1 MSNLKST
8 VTITTSIVYNHRH
21 RHRIRQEISIMIVMF
36 DVYDKI
42 DVEPIAGD
50 GTKVQMSVGMN
61 SLLRAHSTLAK
72 NLKIYIYQCCLKGFI
87 DDSHFLII
95 FHLKTLLTTV
105 TLRTPR
111 DLPHCQIFAQWGH
124 FIVCFF
130 LLLFFNCLLA
140 FLFLVSA
147 VLQLSLCQLFGFL
160 EELWISLFAIAQT
173 RHSTA
178 ADLAISFFFISKCHT
193 SQASRGSCVN

>member
-1 MSNLKST
+1 MSNLKTT

-124 FIVCFF
+124 FQRF
-130 LLLFFNCLLA
+130 LLSAFF
-140 FLFLVSA
+140 FLFLTA
-147 VLQLSLCQLFGFL
+147 FL
-160 EELWISLFAIAQT
+160 P
-173 RHSTA
+173 
-178 ADLAISFFFISKCHT
+178 
-193 SQASRGSCVN
+193 SCSWYL

>member
-1 MSNLKST
+1 
-8 VTITTSIVYNHRH
+8 
-21 RHRIRQEISIMIVMF
+21 MF

-72 NLKIYIYQCCLKGFI
+72 NLKIYISQCCLQGFL

-124 FIVCFF
+124 FQRF
-130 LLLFFNCLLA
+130 LL
-140 FLFLVSA
+140 SA
-147 VLQLSLCQLFGFL
+147 
-160 EELWISLFAIAQT
+160 
-173 RHSTA
+173 
-178 ADLAISFFFISKCHT
+178 FFFYF
-193 SQASRGSCVN
+193 